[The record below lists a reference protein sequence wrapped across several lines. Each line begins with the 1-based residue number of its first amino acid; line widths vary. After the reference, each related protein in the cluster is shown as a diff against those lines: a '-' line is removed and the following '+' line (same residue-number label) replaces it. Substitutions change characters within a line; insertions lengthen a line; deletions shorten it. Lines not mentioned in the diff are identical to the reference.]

1 MRSEQEV
8 NRALDEYADTV
19 QRICFTHL
27 KNEFETEDIFQE
39 VFIKYMLYKGTFE
52 SKEHEKAWIIRV
64 TINSCKDLI
73 KNFFRGNTVPI
84 DTITNL
90 CVGEKA
96 DYSDVWQTVLELPV
110 KYRDVIYLH
119 YYEQY
124 SVPEIS
130 SILSMKENTVYSI
143 LSRGRSR
150 LKERLK
156 GEGYGK

>member
-39 VFIKYMLYKGTFE
+39 VFIKYMMYKGTFE

-73 KNFFRGNTVPI
+73 KNFFRGTTVPI

-150 LKERLK
+150 LEERLK

>member
-1 MRSEQEV
+1 M
-8 NRALDEYADTV
+8 
-19 QRICFTHL
+19 
-27 KNEFETEDIFQE
+27 
-39 VFIKYMLYKGTFE
+39 YKGTFE

-150 LKERLK
+150 LEERLK